1 MRVEDIILAPVVTE
15 KAVHAQETGVYSFFV
30 HPDATKVDVKIAMS
44 DLFGRKDVISV
55 RISTL
60 PKKIRIVG
68 RGKVMTRR
76 REQRKAYVRFAD
88 SKIFEFTAVEP
99 VKSK

>member
-15 KAVHAQETGVYSFFV
+15 KAIGAQELGIYSFFV
-30 HPDATKVDVKIAMS
+30 HNDATKVDVKIAMS
-44 DLFGRKDVISV
+44 SLYGRSDVMSV
-55 RISTL
+55 KMTTL
-60 PKKIRIVG
+60 PKKERMVG
-68 RGKVMTRR
+68 RGKVMTKR
-76 REQRKAYVRFAD
+76 QAKRKAYVRFAD